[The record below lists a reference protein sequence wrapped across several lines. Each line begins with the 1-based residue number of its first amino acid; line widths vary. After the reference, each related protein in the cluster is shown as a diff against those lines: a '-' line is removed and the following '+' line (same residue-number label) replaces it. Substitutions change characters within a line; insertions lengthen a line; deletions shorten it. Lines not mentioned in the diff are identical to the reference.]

1 MYVLFQNARGSSRT
15 MVLNVSFYEDIGS
28 WSLYLM
34 NVIGVLTGVW
44 RGLARSPYFSFL
56 QEVGTDHSPVFIHR
70 QWGGLTTV
78 VAQSRPNV
86 LGLWCWI
93 SQFWELWGLLFCS
106 FSTILSQVFCY
117 IRVDKSLGCRTD
129 MPCFLLMGW
138 YFLIE
143 VRQCAIAARS
153 ETTKRYDDQY
163 IGQSKNKEGKCYQI
177 FSTIP

>member
-1 MYVLFQNARGSSRT
+1 

-28 WSLYLM
+28 WSPCLM

-44 RGLARSPYFSFL
+44 RGLSRSPYFSFL
-56 QEVGTDHSPVFIHR
+56 QEVRTDHSPVFIHR

-78 VAQSRPNV
+78 VAQSRTNV
-86 LGLWCWI
+86 LGLWSWI

-143 VRQCAIAARS
+143 VRQCVIAARS